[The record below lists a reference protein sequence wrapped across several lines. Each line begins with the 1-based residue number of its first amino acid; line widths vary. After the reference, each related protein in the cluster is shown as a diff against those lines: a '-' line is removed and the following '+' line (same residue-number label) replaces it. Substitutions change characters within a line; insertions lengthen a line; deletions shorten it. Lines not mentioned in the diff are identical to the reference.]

1 MGGADTVKFEEHEED
16 KLLDFLRNHPRNGY
30 VWRGYMDLQALSN
43 KYGMPIQIISIND
56 FSDPNPKSE
65 RIEPDA
71 DFVVEK
77 VINEM
82 ILLNTGQCHFD
93 LIKKKQP
100 EKRTQNSTKD
110 LKINEPQKVLN
121 DVLEKE
127 ASVDLNKGVS
137 KSDKV
142 EISELKVLVEGMRK
156 EIINLK
162 QNKCQCVKVTDTGK
176 SLNNGTKTCGP
187 KPNESIESG
196 HETTKNVWQKQG
208 KNTQN
213 ENKCCLCEK
222 TFLSKT
228 ALDSHMKEKH
238 VRSYECNLCDFKS
251 SLVNALEQHK
261 EVTHNKNFKC
271 KKCDKTLQSDVAM
284 KKHMEIHERKSKME
298 DFNCDT
304 CPFQNTKRKALKE
317 HLEVSPGHKPCS
329 KEYECRDCK
338 ERYNSYFNL
347 MNHRSTK
354 HPTNKMCRYF
364 KEGKCN
370 YEDDKCWY
378 SHVKAS
384 HKTVNKEVSDK
395 NEDFQERT
403 KNLPPD
409 LNVLINQII
418 KIATEKKI

>member
-1 MGGADTVKFEEHEED
+1 MMQKEKEKAKKLKEDNENQVKAKEKAEQNKTKAEARKKRQLDLEKSLGENVELSPKRKTGAKTDKTLPENVIKIIGNNHELERAPGNGACAIGCFTKHAFDDVTLGPEEGRILNSEIADNFWHYKKLIEFPYERPVGGADTVKFEEHEED

-176 SLNNGTKTCGP
+176 SLNNGSKTCGP

-196 HETTKNVWQKQG
+196 HETTKNV
-208 KNTQN
+208 
-213 ENKCCLCEK
+213 
-222 TFLSKT
+222 
-228 ALDSHMKEKH
+228 
-238 VRSYECNLCDFKS
+238 
-251 SLVNALEQHK
+251 
-261 EVTHNKNFKC
+261 
-271 KKCDKTLQSDVAM
+271 
-284 KKHMEIHERKSKME
+284 
-298 DFNCDT
+298 
-304 CPFQNTKRKALKE
+304 
-317 HLEVSPGHKPCS
+317 
-329 KEYECRDCK
+329 
-338 ERYNSYFNL
+338 
-347 MNHRSTK
+347 
-354 HPTNKMCRYF
+354 
-364 KEGKCN
+364 
-370 YEDDKCWY
+370 
-378 SHVKAS
+378 
-384 HKTVNKEVSDK
+384 
-395 NEDFQERT
+395 
-403 KNLPPD
+403 
-409 LNVLINQII
+409 
-418 KIATEKKI
+418 